1 MNTIND
7 AGARGGSSIEDVLRP
22 IARYWWLWALFG
34 VLSVIAGVIAL
45 ANPGL
50 SLLTIAL
57 LFGCY
62 LIVAGFFDVLAGLTA
77 DDADAA
83 RRVFAVLLGV
93 LALIA
98 GVIVLVRPGTGLL
111 ALVLVV
117 GVYLIVAG
125 VLELASA
132 FSDPQPWLGALLG
145 LLNIVLGIVILAIP
159 RLSLVTFA
167 VLFGI
172 GLIVRGAVAIAEG
185 IRLRR
190 LRAPEA
196 TRARPSS
203 TAHPTGS

>member
-1 MNTIND
+1 MNAIND
-7 AGARGGSSIEDVLRP
+7 PAAERRSSIEDLLRP
-22 IARYWWLWALFG
+22 IARYWWLWVLFG
-34 VLSVIAGVIAL
+34 ALTVIAGVIAL

-62 LIVAGFFDVLAGLTA
+62 LIVGGFFDVLAGLTA
-77 DDADAA
+77 DHADAA

-98 GVIVLVRPGTGLL
+98 GVIVLVRPGAGLL

-117 GVYLIVAG
+117 GIYLIVAG

-132 FSDPQPWLGALLG
+132 FGDPQPWLGALLG
-145 LLNIVLGIVILAIP
+145 LLNLALGIVILAVP
-159 RLSLVTFA
+159 GLSLVTFA

-172 GLIVRGAVAIAEG
+172 GLVVRGAVAIAEG

-190 LRAPEA
+190 LRTPQAA
-196 TRARPSS
+196 RTRPTS
-203 TAHPTGS
+203 TAHPTS